1 MFSLI
6 KTSIFGMAA
15 IVTLQAG
22 QIQIGAGSNGL
33 TSSYIASSTTSSC
46 SGNTNAY
53 STGQAG
59 YNGCLAVTQGPN
71 LVQRNYVATLFQN
84 ASGATAPAG
93 TTITDVANGNVTFN
107 RIQGNLATGS
117 TTLAADFWGTSS
129 ALTSSIVVP
138 VGIYG
143 VDKAWTMLN
152 DYWGGDGQVGNMI
165 VTFRWDDSSNGTGG
179 VNAAYNEVYNLK
191 NGETVRSAVACASSD
206 PAVCKTNNGAMP
218 ISTSLDLLVNHGGVT
233 ANKVFTD
240 ASGNSI
246 GTPALGTRY
255 ASQSGITLQLDNQMF
270 AFGTAHLNEFLVSI
284 TVTNQITSGYTG
296 ATVGTSNSR
305 AALSAVTVNQ
315 VVPEP
320 GTVFLSLAGL
330 GAVGYF
336 RRRKA

>member
-59 YNGCLAVTQGPN
+59 YNGCLAVTQGAGV
-71 LVQRNYVATLFQN
+71 VQRNYVATLFQN

-93 TTITDVANGNVTFN
+93 TTITDAANGNVTFN
-107 RIQGNLATGS
+107 RIQGDLATGQ
-117 TTLAADFWGTSS
+117 AVGADFWATSAS
-129 ALTSSIVVP
+129 PPSSVIVP

-152 DYWGGDGQVGNMI
+152 DYWGGDGEVGNMV

-179 VNAAYNEVYNLK
+179 VTAAYNEVYNLK
-191 NGETVRSAVACASSD
+191 NGETVRSAVACASSA
-206 PAVCKTNNGAMP
+206 PAACKTLSGAIP

-233 ANKVFTD
+233 ANNVFTD
-240 ASGNSI
+240 ASGNS
-246 GTPALGTRY
+246 LGATAAVGSRY
-255 ASQSGITLQLDNQMF
+255 VNQSGLTLQLDNQMF
-270 AFGTAHLNEFLVSI
+270 SFGTAHLNEFLVSI
-284 TVTNQITSGYTG
+284 TIANQITSGYTG
-296 ATVGTSNSR
+296 AANGSSNTR

-320 GTVFLSLAGL
+320 GTVFLALAGL